1 MGIIL
6 NSLRKNLALTGK
18 FLIFLTLFNQKL
30 VNKTSKKN
38 QLKSSTKICNEYR
51 TLAFI

>member
-30 VNKTSKKN
+30 VNKTTKK
-38 QLKSSTKICNEYR
+38 KSIEIFNKN
-51 TLAFI
+51 LQ